1 MALKGTLTD
10 LGIVDLIQFPHAGR
24 KTGLMA
30 ITGPEGAA
38 KVFYENGALV
48 HATLNDLLGM
58 DALVAIV
65 GWGEGSFE
73 FEPGHPPEARSI
85 DLDLHRA
92 VMQAL
97 KLHDELK
104 MEEEKRKKEEAG
116 GPGPGDEAL
125 SAKLAEFVAT
135 TEYALHACVLSSDG
149 KLKASADGS
158 TGRPDKIDRLREAL
172 HAFVETYP
180 RDGLNRALLDDEQG
194 IVALVRLP
202 DGGCLIVVAKKEA
215 SLGAVSVSI
224 GRLALGLE

>member
-1 MALKGTLTD
+1 M
-10 LGIVDLIQFPHAGR
+10 V
-24 KTGLMA
+24 

-38 KVFYENGALV
+38 KIFYENGALV
-48 HATLNDLLGM
+48 HASLKDVRGM
-58 DALVAIV
+58 EALVAIV
-65 GWGEGSFE
+65 GWSEGSFE

-104 MEEEKRKKEEAG
+104 MEEEKRRNEEAG
-116 GPGPGDEAL
+116 GRGPGDEVLA
-125 SAKLAEFVAT
+125 AKLQEFLAT
-135 TEYALHACVLSSDG
+135 NEYALHACVLSSEG

-158 TGRPDKIDRLREAL
+158 MGALERIDQLREAL
-172 HAFVETYP
+172 HALVESYP
-180 RDGLNRALLDDEQG
+180 REGLNRALLDDERG
-194 IVALVRLP
+194 TVALVRLS